1 MVVRHQD
8 MKTLESI
15 ANRIVD
21 DLESYKGNQD
31 ILINGPYEA
40 PIKKSARYV
49 SFSYYDSRYRFN
61 EFERIYI

>member
-1 MVVRHQD
+1 MIHMVVRHQD

-40 PIKKSARYV
+40 PIKKKCAICIV
-49 SFSYYDSRYRFN
+49 
-61 EFERIYI
+61 